1 MSSGKRWRLICYDIR
16 DDKRYRKVFK
26 VLRGTGYSVQ
36 YSIFRAQLDDR
47 ETEELRWKLARLMA
61 PEDALLIVDLCP
73 RCAGNV
79 ISRNHVDGWTDEP
92 QPFAI
97 VGPGGPAKA
106 SPRIRGPARVASR
119 SAETGPKVANSNS
132 NDDNGDKDGA

>member
-1 MSSGKRWRLICYDIR
+1 MSAEKRWRLICYDIR
-16 DDKRYRKVFK
+16 DDKRYRKIFK

-73 RCAGNV
+73 RCAANV
-79 ISRNHVDGWTDEP
+79 ISRNHVDDWTDEP

-97 VGPGGPAKA
+97 VGPGSPAKA
-106 SPRIRGPARVASR
+106 SPRIRGPARVRGRA
-119 SAETGPKVANSNS
+119 AETGAKLANGNS
-132 NDDNGDKDGA
+132 NDDSDDKDGA